1 MNETDGLL
9 AQAQVE
15 SEDNQQQEEQTI
27 SHQLP
32 DTEPSLDDVTVAK
45 EGEEVELVRPDYF
58 PEKFWNDEEGPELEK
73 LVNSYNEIVKKFSQG
88 KHKVPEQY
96 DDTVLKNAGIP
107 EDDQLADFVKS
118 WAKENGVS
126 QSAFEDLASQFI
138 SMSQLEAEQ
147 TKISFE
153 EEYKKLGPN
162 ADITIKSMTDWASSL
177 VRKGVWSEADFEEF
191 KIMGGTAQGIRAL
204 QKIRSYYG
212 DKPIPVEVGPIDGA
226 PSKEELM
233 AMVGKPEYNSDPAY
247 RAKVEKMFEQVY
259 GKQEYSAI

>member
-45 EGEEVELVRPDYF
+45 EGEEVELSKPDWY
-58 PEKFWNDEEGPELEK
+58 PDKFWNDEEGPELEK
-73 LVNSYNEIVKKFSQG
+73 LVKSYNEIVKKFSQG

-107 EDDQLADFVKS
+107 EDDELADYVKS
-118 WAKENGVS
+118 WSKENGVS
-126 QSAFEDLASQFI
+126 QSAFEDLASKFI

-147 TKISFE
+147 GQVSFE
-153 EEYKKLGPN
+153 EEYKKLGNN
-162 ADITIKSMTDWASSL
+162 ADATIKSMTDWAQGL

-204 QKIRSYYG
+204 QKVRSYYG
-212 DKPIPVEVGPIDGA
+212 DKPIPVDVGPIDGA

-259 GKQEYSAI
+259 GSQEYSAI